1 MNKILINKEMVD
13 EWHLGTSQREDKEE
27 EEVEEENVPE
37 SKYIFCQAKEAFMK
51 AACKNRNG
59 FVVQQIVD
67 FKREVFGLVNNT
79 TSKKISNRS
88 NYTSMRLFKFKRR

>member
-37 SKYIFCQAKEAFMK
+37 SKYIICQAKEAFMK

-59 FVVQQIVD
+59 FVVEFNKLLTLKGRCSVW
-67 FKREVFGLVNNT
+67 
-79 TSKKISNRS
+79 
-88 NYTSMRLFKFKRR
+88 